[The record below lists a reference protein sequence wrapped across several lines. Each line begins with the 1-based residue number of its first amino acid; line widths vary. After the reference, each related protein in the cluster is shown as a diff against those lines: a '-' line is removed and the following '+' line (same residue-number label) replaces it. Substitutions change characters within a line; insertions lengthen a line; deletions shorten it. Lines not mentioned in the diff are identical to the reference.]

1 MADACSGTTDI
12 DHLDRTPAEV
22 AGMKRL
28 WFPDPRY
35 YLIAATAFVSIFCLI
50 PLSLYAHSGEDWNFP
65 WYLLL
70 IPAGIGAVLF
80 IGAAIAIRLLAIRH
94 AGPAAIVAIALFCLG
109 VFVLLAH
116 VYTPLQIGP
125 LDGSRLVSSES
136 VKHAIIEM
144 AILLLLALAFVQLV
158 RGKGLTIATTFS
170 LSLIILGF
178 GYFLVNPL
186 TGDEGVAKPRQQEDQ
201 ASMRAQSPAPSIE
214 GNVYHIVLDMMD
226 TDAFLSTID
235 RLGWRQEFE
244 GFDLFR
250 NNISNYSNTVPS
262 SASYFTGTFYHTGDF
277 DGWARAW
284 HERGLL
290 SSLEEQGYVLWM
302 YAPYPDWSNQ
312 TVDKFWDIIGIY
324 EQEQHVEHTRFYEFV
339 KIWVASIAPSFLANE
354 ALAAGDTI
362 RRHAFSLFI
371 DREAMLSGEDGLEPF
386 ASKLM
391 LRRITR
397 EEARRPA
404 NGQYLYAH
412 AVLPHG
418 PEVLDGSCEY
428 IGAPPPKRTAQQHK
442 HAYLVHAE
450 CAVRLVVSFLQRLKK
465 LGRYDPATIVLHA
478 DTGHWTAFEPEQ
490 PSDEPAPKTLDRFN
504 RRLLSEVHS
513 LLMIKRPH
521 AAEPLR
527 ILDTP
532 TQLVDLY
539 PTLLEILNLNPPD
552 YPLHGRSAYGP
563 DANAPREARFGFDP
577 NKHLGPNVI
586 EFRIED
592 QSDLRNSDL
601 TVIGP
606 ATDPD
611 LWRPELK
618 DRQAS

>member
-1 MADACSGTTDI
+1 
-12 DHLDRTPAEV
+12 
-22 AGMKRL
+22 MKRL

-70 IPAGIGAVLF
+70 IPAGIGVCLFLGTAV
-80 IGAAIAIRLLAIRH
+80 AIRLLAIRYTR
-94 AGPAAIVAIALFCLG
+94 AAAIAAITLFCVG

-116 VYTPLQIGP
+116 VYTPIQIGP
-125 LDGSRLVSSES
+125 LNGSRLVSNES
-136 VKHAIIEM
+136 LKHTVVEL
-144 AILLLLALAFVQLV
+144 AILLLLAIGFVQLV

-170 LSLIILGF
+170 LSLVILGF

-186 TGDEGVAKPRQQEDQ
+186 TGDPGVAKPRFEEDQ
-201 ASMRAQSPAPSIE
+201 AAMRAPNPGTSIQ

-226 TDAFLSTID
+226 TDAFLSTVD

-244 GFDLFR
+244 GFDLFE

-262 SASYFTGTFYHTGDF
+262 SASYFTSTFYQTGDF
-277 DGWARAW
+277 GDWAQAW

-290 SSLEEQGYVLWM
+290 RSMAESGYVVWM
-302 YAPYPDWSNQ
+302 YAPYPDWNNK
-312 TVDKFWDIIGIY
+312 TVDKFWDIIRIY
-324 EQEQHVEHTRFYEFV
+324 EREQHVEHTRFYDFV

-354 ALAAGDTI
+354 ALVAGDAI
-362 RRHAFSLFI
+362 RRHAFGLFI
-371 DREAMLSGEDGLEPF
+371 DGETLLSGEEGLEPF
-386 ASKLM
+386 ASRLM

-404 NGQYLYAH
+404 NGQYMYAH

-418 PEVLDGSCEY
+418 PEVLDGRCEY
-428 IGAPPPKRTAQQHK
+428 IGPPPLKRTAQQHK
-442 HAYLVHAE
+442 QAYQVHAE
-450 CAVRLVVSFLQRLKK
+450 CAVRLVVDFLQRLKK

-490 PSDEPAPKTLDRFN
+490 PSDAPAPKTLDRFN

-521 AAEPLR
+521 ATEPLR

-539 PTLLEILNLNPPD
+539 PTLLEILDLAPPG
-552 YPLHGRSAYGP
+552 YALHGRSAYGP

-577 NKHLGPNVI
+577 DKHLGPNVI

-618 DRQAS
+618 D

>member
-1 MADACSGTTDI
+1 
-12 DHLDRTPAEV
+12 
-22 AGMKRL
+22 MKRL

-70 IPAGIGAVLF
+70 IPAAIGAFLF
-80 IGAAIAIRLLAIRH
+80 IGAAVAIRLLASRH
-94 AGPAAIVAIALFCLG
+94 ARAAAVVAIALFCLG

-125 LDGSRLVSSES
+125 LDGSRLVSGEPLRHT
-136 VKHAIIEM
+136 VVELV
-144 AILLLLALAFVQLV
+144 ILLLLGVGFVQLV

-186 TGDEGVAKPRQQEDQ
+186 TGDQGVARPRIEEDQ
-201 ASMRAQSPAPSIE
+201 ASMRAQHAAPSLD

-226 TDAFLSTID
+226 TDAFLATVD
-235 RLGWRQEFE
+235 RLGWRQDFE
-244 GFDLFR
+244 GFDLFM

-262 SASYFTGTFYHTGDF
+262 SASYFTGTFYHAGDF
-277 DGWARAW
+277 DDWARAW

-290 SSLEEQGYVLWM
+290 RSMAERGYVVWM
-302 YAPYPDWSNQ
+302 YAPYPDWSNE
-312 TVDKFWDIIGIY
+312 TADKFWDIIGIY
-324 EQEQHVEHTRFYEFV
+324 EQEQHVGHTRFYDFV

-354 ALAAGDTI
+354 ALAAGDAI
-362 RRHAFSLFI
+362 RRHAFGLFS
-371 DREAMLSGEDGLEPF
+371 DSGAVLSGEQGIEPV
-386 ASKLM
+386 ASMLM

-418 PEVLDGSCEY
+418 PEVLDGRCEY
-428 IGAPPPKRTAQQHK
+428 IGAPPPKRTPQQYK
-442 HAYLVHAE
+442 QAYLVHAE
-450 CAVRLVVSFLQRLKK
+450 CAVRLVVRFVRRLKE

-490 PSDEPAPKTLDRFN
+490 PSDAPAPTTLDRLN

-513 LLMIKRPH
+513 LLMIKQPH
-521 AAEPLR
+521 AAGPLR
-527 ILDTP
+527 ILETP

-539 PTLLEILNLNPPD
+539 PTLLDILDLDPPD

-563 DANAPREARFGFDP
+563 DADAPREARFGFDP

-586 EFRIED
+586 EFRIEN

-618 DRQAS
+618 N